1 MRLHPKNKK
10 SDYEEYINEIDLV
23 SNGDDPLELIL
34 CCDLV
39 IGSTTIFL
47 LESAFLGKPTLSII
61 PKKGEE
67 EWCPSVLN
75 KMTPC
80 AYTTKQ
86 INEKLNNYDKKNL
99 VKVKFDNE
107 NTINCI
113 IKKILK

>member
-1 MRLHPKNKK
+1 
-10 SDYEEYINEIDLV
+10 
-23 SNGDDPLELIL
+23 
-34 CCDLV
+34 
-39 IGSTTIFL
+39 
-47 LESAFLGKPTLSII
+47 
-61 PKKGEE
+61 
-67 EWCPSVLN
+67 
-75 KMTPC
+75 MTPC